1 MSARFK
7 STLILLATLLLG
19 MLIGALLNA
28 RFADQRIERLSSLR
42 TSEGF
47 VQYVDRS
54 IDYEDEAQRA
64 AVLDVLER
72 SSARMSDHMQSSRQR
87 TFALIDT
94 TRQELAEVLNERQ
107 LEQLDQRL
115 RQRRPAMDGPRGRGH
130 QRRGRGMGRERPPQS
145 APPADTLGIQ

>member
-72 SSARMSDHMQSSRQR
+72 SSARMSAHMQSSRQR
-87 TFALIDT
+87 TFELIDT

-115 RQRRPAMDGPRGRGH
+115 RQRRPAMDRPRGRGH
-130 QRRGRGMGRERPPQS
+130 QRRGRGMGRAPQS
-145 APPADTLGIQ
+145 APPADTLGTP